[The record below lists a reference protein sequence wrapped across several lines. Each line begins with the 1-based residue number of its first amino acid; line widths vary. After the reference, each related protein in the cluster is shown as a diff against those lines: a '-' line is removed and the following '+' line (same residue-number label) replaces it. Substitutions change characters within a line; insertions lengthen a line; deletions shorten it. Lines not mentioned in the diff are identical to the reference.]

1 MTTKLTS
8 QVLTR
13 RYLTPKLNEALA
25 ALTASVEAEQA
36 EHRECIRDF
45 WFGQRPKQAERLDG
59 VLRGMRGEAA

>member
-13 RYLTPKLNEALA
+13 RVFSPKRDEALA
-25 ALTASVEAEQA
+25 ALSASVEAQQA
-36 EHRECIRDF
+36 EHRECVAAF
-45 WFGQRPKQAERLDG
+45 WFGQEKTAQRLDG